1 MPTLVDYNQV
11 FISNLVQQP
20 GVRKGGV
27 NEGLV
32 RHMVLNSLRS
42 YRRKFFT
49 DYGELVIACDNRN
62 YWRKSLFPYYKAHRK
77 KNREDSGFDWN
88 EIFRCLNEIKAE
100 LKSVFPYKVLECK
113 TAEAD
118 DVIATV
124 CKIEHE
130 PILILSGDKDFVQLQ
145 SYPHVKQ
152 YSPIQKK
159 FLNDPSPNK
168 FLKAQ
173 IMRGDRGDGI
183 PNFLSKDDVFVNG
196 GRQAPLS
203 KKKIELWLEQ
213 DPEMFCDYEMLRGYK
228 RNRLLIDLNLI
239 PESLENEITMN
250 YHEYECNDRSGL
262 LNYFIHKRLKN
273 LTENI
278 EEF

>member
-42 YRRKFFT
+42 YRQKFFT

-124 CKIEHE
+124 CKIEHQ

-213 DPEMFCDYEMLRGYK
+213 EPKMFCDYEMLRGYN
-228 RNRLLIDLNLI
+228 RNRLLIDLSLI
-239 PESLENEITMN
+239 PELLENEITKM
-250 YHEYECNDRSGL
+250 YHEYECNNRSGL
-262 LNYFIHKRLKN
+262 LNYFMHKRLKN

>member
-42 YRRKFFT
+42 YRQKFFT

-124 CKIEHE
+124 CKIEHQ

-152 YSPIQKK
+152 YSPFQKK

-213 DPEMFCDYEMLRGYK
+213 EPKMFCDYEMLRGYN
-228 RNRLLIDLNLI
+228 RNRLLIDLSLI
-239 PESLENEITMN
+239 PELLENEITKM
-250 YHEYECNDRSGL
+250 YHEYECNNRSGL
-262 LNYFIHKRLKN
+262 LNYFMHKRLKN